1 MRADSMK
8 GLESRR
14 SFSLRKGKVS
24 SIHCPPGR
32 FKVCSTCRCSRLRPQ
47 IVTSSAGEVRKT
59 DLIEITREGRVK
71 ELSFFHTTF
80 LFIHVVVSWLRGKG
94 GGLTM
99 RDRLRSQFVTP
110 GFERNSGHLSVIGSS
125 LEIY

>member
-1 MRADSMK
+1 M
-8 GLESRR
+8 
-14 SFSLRKGKVS
+14 
-24 SIHCPPGR
+24 
-32 FKVCSTCRCSRLRPQ
+32 
-47 IVTSSAGEVRKT
+47 TSSAGEVRKT

-80 LFIHVVVSWLRGKG
+80 LFINVVVSWLRGKRE
-94 GGLTM
+94 GLTM
-99 RDRLRSQFVTP
+99 LDRLRSQFVTP